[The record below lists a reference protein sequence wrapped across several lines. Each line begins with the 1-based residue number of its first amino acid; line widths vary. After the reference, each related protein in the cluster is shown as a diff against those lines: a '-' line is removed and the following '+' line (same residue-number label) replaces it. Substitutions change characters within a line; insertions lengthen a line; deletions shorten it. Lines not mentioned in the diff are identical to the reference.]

1 MAKISLS
8 SVKALFQTGDRP
20 TQADYVDLIDTT
32 SAQATDL
39 GSAGN
44 NEVTDSV
51 TVTGIENSTVFD
63 NFTASEWRSVKYV
76 VTLKKSTEDKFFTTE
91 LTIIPAGT
99 DDNVSEYGT
108 IDNNGNIGTI
118 SVSRAGGTVNL
129 TVVPVVGSTPITL
142 RYMRTGLKA

>member
-1 MAKISLS
+1 MARISLS

-20 TQADYVDLIDTT
+20 TQENYEDLIDT
-32 SAQATDL
+32 SAGQATDL

-44 NEVTDSV
+44 NEVTI
-51 TVTGIENSTVFD
+51 TGIENTTIFD

-76 VTLKKSTEDKFFTTE
+76 VTLKKSTGNKFFTTE
-91 LTIIPAGT
+91 LTIIPDGT
-99 DDNVSEYGT
+99 NDNVSEYGT
-108 IDNNGNIGTI
+108 VDNDGNIGTI

-129 TVVPVVGSTPITL
+129 TVVPVAGQTPITL

>member
-8 SVKALFQTGDRP
+8 SVKSLFQTGDRQ

-44 NEVTDSV
+44 NEVTI
-51 TVTGIENSTVFD
+51 TGIESSTIFD
-63 NFTASEWRSVKYV
+63 NFYSTEWRSVKYV
-76 VTLKKSTEDKFFTTE
+76 VTLNKTGSNKYYTTE
-91 LTIIPAGT
+91 LTIVPDST
-99 DDNVSEYGT
+99 NVNVSEYGT
-108 IDNNGNIGTI
+108 VDNDGNIGTVN
-118 SVSRAGGTVNL
+118 VSMAGTTVSL
-129 TVVPVVGSTPITL
+129 TIVPVGGQTPITL

>member
-20 TQADYVDLIDTT
+20 TQADYEDLIDTA

-44 NEVTDSV
+44 NEVTI
-51 TVTGIENSTVFD
+51 TGIENSTVFD
-63 NFTASEWRSVKYV
+63 NFTASEWRSVKYMISIK
-76 VTLKKSTEDKFFTTE
+76 TNTGNKYYATE
-91 LTIIPAGT
+91 LTILPDGT
-99 DDNVSEYGT
+99 NDNVSEYGT
-108 IDNNGNIGTI
+108 IDNDGNIGTI

>member
-1 MAKISLS
+1 MARISLS

-20 TQADYVDLIDTT
+20 TQENYEDLIDT
-32 SAQATDL
+32 AAGQATDL

-44 NEVTDSV
+44 NEVTI
-51 TVTGIENSTVFD
+51 TGIENTTIFD

-76 VTLKKSTEDKFFTTE
+76 VTLKKSTGNKFFTTE
-91 LTIIPAGT
+91 LTIIPDGT
-99 DDNVSEYGT
+99 NDNVSEYGT
-108 IDNNGNIGTI
+108 VDNDGNIGTI

-129 TVVPVVGSTPITL
+129 TVVPVGGQTPITL

>member
-44 NEVTDSV
+44 NEVTI
-51 TVTGIENSTVFD
+51 TGIESSTIFD
-63 NFTASEWRSVKYV
+63 NFLTTEWRSVKYV
-76 VTLKKSTEDKFFTTE
+76 VSLSKTGSNKYYTTE
-91 LTIIPAGT
+91 LTIVPDST
-99 DDNVSEYGT
+99 NVSVSEYGT
-108 IDNNGNIGTI
+108 VDNDGNIGTV
-118 SVSRAGGTVNL
+118 SVSMAGTTVSL
-129 TVVPVVGSTPITL
+129 TIVPVGGQTPITL

>member
-20 TQADYVDLIDTT
+20 TEENYVDLIDTL

-39 GSAGN
+39 GTAGN
-44 NEVTDSV
+44 NEVTI
-51 TVTGIENSTVFD
+51 TGIENSTIFD

-76 VTLKKSTEDKFFTTE
+76 VSLKKSTGDKFFTTE
-91 LTIIPAGT
+91 LTIVPDGT
-99 DDNVSEYGT
+99 NDNVSEYGT
-108 IDNNGNIGTI
+108 VDNNGNIGTI

-129 TVVPVVGSTPITL
+129 TVVPVVGQTPITL

>member
-44 NEVTDSV
+44 NEVTI
-51 TVTGIENSTVFD
+51 TGIESSTIFD
-63 NFTASEWRSVKYV
+63 NFLTTEWRSVKYV
-76 VTLKKSTEDKFFTTE
+76 VTLSKTGSNKYYTTE
-91 LTIIPAGT
+91 LTIVPDST
-99 DDNVSEYGT
+99 NVNVSEYGT
-108 IDNNGNIGTI
+108 VDNDGNIGTVN
-118 SVSRAGGTVNL
+118 VSMAGTTVSL
-129 TVVPVVGSTPITL
+129 TIVPVGGQTPITL

>member
-20 TQADYVDLIDTT
+20 TEENYVDLIDTAA
-32 SAQATDL
+32 AQATDL

-44 NEVTDSV
+44 NEVTI
-51 TVTGIENSTVFD
+51 TGIENSTIFD

-76 VTLKKSTEDKFFTTE
+76 VTLKKSTGDKFFTTE
-91 LTIIPAGT
+91 LTIVPDAT
-99 DDNVSEYGT
+99 NDNVSEYGT
-108 IDNNGNIGTI
+108 VDNNGNIGTI
-118 SVSRAGGTVNL
+118 NVSRAGSTVNL
-129 TVVPVVGSTPITL
+129 TVVPVVGQTPITL

>member
-20 TQADYVDLIDTT
+20 TQENYEDLIDTA

-44 NEVTDSV
+44 NEVTI
-51 TVTGIENSTVFD
+51 TGIENSTIFD

-76 VTLKKSTEDKFFTTE
+76 VSIKTSTGNKYYATE
-91 LTIIPAGT
+91 LTIVPDGT
-99 DDNVSEYGT
+99 NDNVSEYGT
-108 IDNNGNIGTI
+108 IDNDGNIGTI
-118 SVSRAGGTVNL
+118 NVSRAGGTVNL

>member
-20 TQADYVDLIDTT
+20 TEANYVDLIDTL

-44 NEVTDSV
+44 NEVTI
-51 TVTGIENSTVFD
+51 TGIENSTIFD

-76 VTLKKSTEDKFFTTE
+76 ISLKKSTGNKYHTTE
-91 LTIIPAGT
+91 LTIVPDNT
-99 DDNVSEYGT
+99 DVNVSEYG
-108 IDNNGNIGTI
+108 IVDNDGNIGTI
-118 SVSRAGGTVNL
+118 SVSRAGDTVSL
-129 TVVPVVGSTPITL
+129 TVVPVVNQTPITL